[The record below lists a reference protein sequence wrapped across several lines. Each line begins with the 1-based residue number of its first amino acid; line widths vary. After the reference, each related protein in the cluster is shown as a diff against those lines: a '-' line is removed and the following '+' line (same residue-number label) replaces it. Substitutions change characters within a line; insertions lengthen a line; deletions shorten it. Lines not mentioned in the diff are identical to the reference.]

1 MNHNNLKVA
10 SPFLVAVAFAIVYIV
25 WGSTYF
31 FIQMAIQD
39 LPPLLMGA
47 MRFLAAGAILLLW
60 SFIKG
65 ERIFVK
71 SSLIT
76 SAIVGILLLVVGN
89 GVVIWAE
96 QTLPSALVAIL
107 VSSAPIWFVLL
118 DKPNWSTNLK
128 SKSTLAGLMVGF
140 IGVLLLFGEQV
151 SDMLAANTDRSK
163 IIGMLS
169 LLVGAIAWSSG
180 SLYSK
185 HNPSEGSPTVNVAW
199 QMVIAGLVFL
209 PASLLNHEF
218 DRVIW
223 SQITV
228 QAWLALA
235 YLVLFGSIIAYSAY
249 VWLLQVR
256 SATQVSTYAYV
267 NPVIAVILGI
277 VFAHETI
284 SLVQLIGLV
293 VILGSVLLIN
303 LSKYRIGTTGNNNEK
318 KGVSDKPSALLH
330 DQVCLTD
337 VLIPPV
343 KIIEN

>member
-1 MNHNNLKVA
+1 MNQNNLKAA
-10 SPFLVAVAFAIVYIV
+10 SPLLVTAAFAIVYIV

-47 MRFLAAGAILLLW
+47 LRFLAAGALLLGW
-60 SFIKG
+60 SAIKG

-76 SAIVGILLLVVGN
+76 SAVVGILLLVIGN

-118 DKPNWSTNLK
+118 DKPNWSVNLK
-128 SKSTLAGLMVGF
+128 SKSTLAGLAVGF
-140 IGVLLLFGEQV
+140 IGVLLLFGEQLR
-151 SDMLAANTDRSK
+151 DMLAANTDQSK
-163 IIGMLS
+163 IIGML
-169 LLVGAIAWSSG
+169 LLLIGAISWSSG

-185 HNPSEGSPTVNVAW
+185 HHPSEGSPTVNVAW

-218 DRVIW
+218 ARVVW
-223 SQITV
+223 SQISID
-228 QAWLALA
+228 AWLALA
-235 YLVLFGSIIAYSAY
+235 YLILFGSIIAYSAY

-256 SATQVSTYAYV
+256 PATQVSTYAYV

-277 VFAHETI
+277 LFAHETI
-284 SLVQLIGLV
+284 SIIQIIGLI

-303 LSKYRIGTTGNNNEK
+303 LSKYRSETSSTPKVAEGAFDKPAKLIPIN
-318 KGVSDKPSALLH
+318 GVSPMKKS
-330 DQVCLTD
+330 DQL
-337 VLIPPV
+337 
-343 KIIEN
+343 N